1 MSVIYKGGRELHD
14 VGPGP
19 PRRRADGA
27 VERERVDLE
36 VVVVR
41 EFDVELEDA
50 VGAPHLRERN
60 RGAAAG
66 FDARVRSS
74 LALAGDGA
82 AVGLRGETEAVLGRP
97 RGAAHAAAARRGARP
112 ADGRHSGERRVTE
125 LERRVT
131 GGARTADGGHSWQRR
146 VAELTTVSG

>member
-1 MSVIYKGGRELHD
+1 M
-14 VGPGP
+14 
-19 PRRRADGA
+19 
-27 VERERVDLE
+27 
-36 VVVVR
+36 VR

-66 FDARVRSS
+66 FDARVRLS

-97 RGAAHAAAARRGARP
+97 RGAAHAAAARGARP
-112 ADGRHSGERRVTE
+112 
-125 LERRVT
+125 
-131 GGARTADGGHSWQRR
+131 ADGGHSWQRR

>member
-1 MSVIYKGGRELHD
+1 M
-14 VGPGP
+14 
-19 PRRRADGA
+19 
-27 VERERVDLE
+27 
-36 VVVVR
+36 VR

-97 RGAAHAAAARRGARP
+97 RGAAHAATARSAR
-112 ADGRHSGERRVTE
+112 A
-125 LERRVT
+125 
-131 GGARTADGGHSWQRR
+131 ADGGHSWQRR
-146 VAELTTVSG
+146 VTELERRVPELTTTRVYSISPATSETRPSTQSRNGAVSSRMARIA